1 MCYGNCFFKNFIG
14 ECTITDF
21 KKIEEL
27 TGQSACYIG
36 GADID
41 IHCKEEEKMWNED
54 LENGNIDKWIKI
66 IRDNK
71 LEWDS
76 SII

>member
-1 MCYGNCFFKNFIG
+1 
-14 ECTITDF
+14 
-21 KKIEEL
+21 
-27 TGQSACYIG
+27 
-36 GADID
+36 
-41 IHCKEEEKMWNED
+41 MWNED